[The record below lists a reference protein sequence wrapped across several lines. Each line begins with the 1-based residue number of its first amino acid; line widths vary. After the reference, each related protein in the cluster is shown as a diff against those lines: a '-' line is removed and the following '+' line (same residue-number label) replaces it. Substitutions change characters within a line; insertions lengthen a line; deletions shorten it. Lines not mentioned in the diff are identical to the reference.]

1 MLNSRDKGI
10 SGEKAA
16 AEYLTKKGYDIIAR
30 NFRSKW
36 GEIDIIADKTDIL
49 SFIEVKNWSSYSIS
63 ELEYA
68 INKKKKHRIIKTA
81 QVFLNRNPKYYL
93 KKPLFDVIYLNNNDG
108 EIKHI
113 IGAFPGDEI

>member
-1 MLNSRDKGI
+1 MNSRTKGAR
-10 SGEKAA
+10 GEQAA
-16 AEYLTKKGYDIIAR
+16 AEYLTGEGYSIIAR

-36 GEIDIIADKTDIL
+36 GEIDIIADKTDML
-49 SFIEVKNWSSYSIS
+49 SFIEVKNWSSYAIS

-68 INKKKKHRIIKTA
+68 INKRKKHRIIKTA

-93 KKPLFDVIYLNNNDG
+93 KKTVFDVIFLNENDG

-113 IGAFPGDEI
+113 ISAFPGDEI